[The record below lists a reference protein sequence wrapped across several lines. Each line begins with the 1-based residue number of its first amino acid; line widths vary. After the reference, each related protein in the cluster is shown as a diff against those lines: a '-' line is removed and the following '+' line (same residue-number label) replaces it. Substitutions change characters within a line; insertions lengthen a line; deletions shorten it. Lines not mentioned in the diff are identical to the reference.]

1 MFNGSTDQ
9 QAFIF
14 ERAPRLAFLQH
25 GERRRL
31 DGDGKPTMNAVTT
44 ISSPAC
50 DVVIVGSEDRASLAL
65 VLESLMS
72 GYQQAD
78 EEAARA
84 LIEKVSPLLLRYFW
98 AHASHRRFADDL
110 LQDTWMRV
118 HKARHTYRRGEPVLP
133 WIFAIARHARQDNYR
148 RARRVEIRETQVD
161 VLPETAASSSNVL
174 RDVPDMDA
182 ILAELPASQREVIV
196 MLKVSGMTIEEI
208 ARATSSSAGS
218 VKQKAH
224 RAYRKLRDLLTSG
237 VKRQ

>member
-1 MFNGSTDQ
+1 MARLIHKTSSST
-9 QAFIF
+9 ALT
-14 ERAPRLAFLQH
+14 ASPFLST
-25 GERRRL
+25 GERRKL
-31 DGDGKPTMNAVTT
+31 DGDGKPAMKAVTT
-44 ISSPAC
+44 ISSPPC
-50 DVVIVGSEDRASLAL
+50 GLVIVGSEDRASLSL

-84 LIEKVSPLLLRYFW
+84 LIERVSPLLLRYFW
-98 AHASHRRFADDL
+98 AHVSHRRFADDL

-133 WIFAIARHARQDNYR
+133 WIFAIARHAGQDNYR

-161 VLPETAASSSNVL
+161 VLPEISVSSSSGP

-224 RAYRKLRDLLTSG
+224 RAYRKLRILLTRG
-237 VKRQ
+237 VRGQ

>member
-1 MFNGSTDQ
+1 M
-9 QAFIF
+9 
-14 ERAPRLAFLQH
+14 
-25 GERRRL
+25 
-31 DGDGKPTMNAVTT
+31 TT
-44 ISSPAC
+44 ISSPVC
-50 DVVIVGSEDRASLAL
+50 GVVIVDSEDRAASL
-65 VLESLMS
+65 VLESLMY

-133 WIFAIARHARQDNYR
+133 WIFAIARQVGLDNYR
-148 RARRVEIRETQVD
+148 RAHRVEIRETQVD
-161 VLPETAASSSNVL
+161 VLPETAASSSNIL
-174 RDVPDMDA
+174 QDLPDMDA
-182 ILAELPASQREVIV
+182 ILAELPVSQREVIV
-196 MLKVSGMTIEEI
+196 MLKVSGMTIEEV

-224 RAYRKLRDLLTSG
+224 RAYRKLRGL
-237 VKRQ
+237 

>member
-1 MFNGSTDQ
+1 MKAITMIGS
-9 QAFIF
+9 A
-14 ERAPRLAFLQH
+14 AY
-25 GERRRL
+25 G
-31 DGDGKPTMNAVTT
+31 
-44 ISSPAC
+44 
-50 DVVIVGSEDRASLAL
+50 VVVVGSEDRTLSL

-84 LIEKVSPLLLRYFW
+84 LIERVSPLLLRYFW
-98 AHASHRRFADDL
+98 AHAFHRRFADDL

-133 WIFAIARHARQDNYR
+133 WIFAIARYVCLDNYR
-148 RARRVEIRETQVD
+148 KAHRVEIREAQVD

-196 MLKVSGMTIEEI
+196 MLKVSGMTIEEV

-224 RAYRKLRDLLTSG
+224 RAYRKLRNLLANG
-237 VKRQ
+237 VRRE